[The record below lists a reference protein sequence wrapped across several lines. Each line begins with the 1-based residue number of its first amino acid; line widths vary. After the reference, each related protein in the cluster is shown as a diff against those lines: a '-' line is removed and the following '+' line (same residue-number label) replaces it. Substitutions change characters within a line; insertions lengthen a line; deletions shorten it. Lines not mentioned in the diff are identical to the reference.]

1 MCENKKDGV
10 SGDESGLRCFSMRH
24 FFQVDEKDAAQI
36 ENLSKRMQR
45 LVYGAVDY
53 NSLIQPG
60 RTLTYK
66 LYMGEK
72 WQYPRLTDT
81 STLSGNITEQM
92 GLVPFM
98 VFKATSVSRNQTDF
112 SPHYFAGD
120 DQILDHNVRHILL
133 TPDDATDRDVE
144 LNHPVNSKAVKL
156 YNTLESSMPTAFDV
170 FRDAKRTM
178 REHVGK
184 KSIPMTMARNAD
196 NVNKAG
202 KVQHPWVEV
211 TPGRA
216 PKGSPRAVVVA
227 MHWFQAGGAERW
239 ALETVKLVRDA
250 GFIPIVITDRDGH
263 QPWIADPAFDDA
275 ILLPMTMPV
284 QERPG
289 DSPVLRALFE
299 QFDIAGILIHHCQW
313 MYDNAWWVKTHFPQ
327 TRIVDSLHIVEYY
340 FHGGFPKESVAH
352 DEWIDLHH
360 VISPQLEHWLIND
373 HQIAPEKVVDAPLVG
388 LTADAKTPSFKER
401 DKTKPFTVAYIGR
414 MVRQKRPEAFI
425 LAAKAVNAA
434 YPGKV
439 RFIMQG
445 NGDMDAFSDMMIKRY
460 GLEEVIER
468 RALDAPVAQTYRDA
482 DALLISSINEGITLT
497 SIEAISAGVPVIS
510 ANVGSQ
516 ETLIPPKGLCRRMT
530 SNFVHDAKSALS
542 HILNNEEDRR
552 KLWESELARLQKF
565 SELESAEAYFKKM
578 LKEWHD

>member
-1 MCENKKDGV
+1 
-10 SGDESGLRCFSMRH
+10 MRH

-81 STLSGNITEQM
+81 STLSGDITEQM

-98 VFKATSVSRNQTDF
+98 VFKATSVSRSQTDF

-133 TPDDATDRDVE
+133 TPDEATDKDVE
-144 LNHPVNSKAVKL
+144 LNHPIDSKAVKL
-156 YNTLESSMPTAFDV
+156 YNALEASVPAAFDV
-170 FRDAKRTM
+170 FRDMKRAL
-178 REHVGK
+178 RENIGK
-184 KSIPMTMARNAD
+184 KPIPQIMARTAD
-196 NVNKAG
+196 NVNNAG
-202 KVQHPWVEV
+202 EVQHPWVEI
-211 TPGRA
+211 TPGKA
-216 PKGSPRAVVVA
+216 TKGSPRAVIVA

-239 ALETVKLVRDA
+239 ALETVKLVRAA

-263 QPWIADPAFDDA
+263 QPWIANPAFDDA

-497 SIEAISAGVPVIS
+497 SIEAISAGVPVLS

>member
-1 MCENKKDGV
+1 
-10 SGDESGLRCFSMRH
+10 MRH

-81 STLSGNITEQM
+81 STLSGDITEQM

-156 YNTLESSMPTAFDV
+156 YNTLESSVPTAFDV
-170 FRDAKRTM
+170 FRDTKRTI

-184 KSIPMTMARNAD
+184 KPIPMTMARSAD

-250 GFIPIVITDRDGH
+250 GFLPIVITDRDGH

-360 VISPQLEHWLIND
+360 VISPQLERWLIND
-373 HQIAPEKVVDAPLVG
+373 HRIAPEKVVDAPLVG

-468 RALDAPVAQTYRDA
+468 RALDAPVSQTYRDA

-497 SIEAISAGVPVIS
+497 SIEAISAGVPVLS

>member
-1 MCENKKDGV
+1 
-10 SGDESGLRCFSMRH
+10 MRH

-299 QFDIAGILIHHCQW
+299 QFDIAGILIHPCQW

>member
-1 MCENKKDGV
+1 
-10 SGDESGLRCFSMRH
+10 MRH

-81 STLSGNITEQM
+81 STLSGDITEQM

-112 SPHYFAGD
+112 SPHYFVGD

-196 NVNKAG
+196 NVNKDG

-313 MYDNAWWVKTHFPQ
+313 MYDNAWWVKAHFPK

-460 GLEEVIER
+460 GLEKVIER

>member
-1 MCENKKDGV
+1 
-10 SGDESGLRCFSMRH
+10 MRH

-81 STLSGNITEQM
+81 STLSGDITEQM

-156 YNTLESSMPTAFDV
+156 YNTLELSVPTAFDV
-170 FRDAKRTM
+170 FRDAKRTI
-178 REHVGK
+178 REHVGEK
-184 KSIPMTMARNAD
+184 PIPMAMARSAD

-497 SIEAISAGVPVIS
+497 SIEAISAGVPVLS

>member
-1 MCENKKDGV
+1 
-10 SGDESGLRCFSMRH
+10 MRH

-81 STLSGNITEQM
+81 STLSGDITEQM

-196 NVNKAG
+196 NVNKDG

-313 MYDNAWWVKTHFPQ
+313 MYDNAWWVKAHFPK

-468 RALDAPVAQTYRDA
+468 RALDAPVTQTYRDA

-516 ETLIPPKGLCRRMT
+516 ETLISPKGLCRRMT

>member
-1 MCENKKDGV
+1 
-10 SGDESGLRCFSMRH
+10 MRH

-340 FHGGFPKESVAH
+340 FHGGFPKESVSH

-373 HQIAPEKVVDAPLVG
+373 HQIAPERVVDAPLVG

-497 SIEAISAGVPVIS
+497 SIEAISAGVPVLS

>member
-1 MCENKKDGV
+1 
-10 SGDESGLRCFSMRH
+10 MRH

-81 STLSGNITEQM
+81 STLSGDITEQM

-196 NVNKAG
+196 NVNKDG

-313 MYDNAWWVKTHFPQ
+313 MYDNVWWVKAHFPK

>member
-1 MCENKKDGV
+1 
-10 SGDESGLRCFSMRH
+10 MRH

-178 REHVGK
+178 REYVGK

-460 GLEEVIER
+460 GLEKVIER

-497 SIEAISAGVPVIS
+497 SIEAISAGVPVLS

>member
-1 MCENKKDGV
+1 
-10 SGDESGLRCFSMRH
+10 MRH

-72 WQYPRLTDT
+72 RQYPRLTDT
-81 STLSGNITEQM
+81 STLSGDITEQM

-156 YNTLESSMPTAFDV
+156 YNTLESSVPTAFDV
-170 FRDAKRTM
+170 FRDAKRTI
-178 REHVGK
+178 REHVGEK
-184 KSIPMTMARNAD
+184 PIPMAMARSAD

-497 SIEAISAGVPVIS
+497 SIEAISAGVPVLS

>member
-1 MCENKKDGV
+1 
-10 SGDESGLRCFSMRH
+10 MRH

-144 LNHPVNSKAVKL
+144 PNHPVNSKAVKL

>member
-1 MCENKKDGV
+1 
-10 SGDESGLRCFSMRH
+10 MRH

-81 STLSGNITEQM
+81 STLSGDITEQM

-196 NVNKAG
+196 NVNKDG

-340 FHGGFPKESVAH
+340 FHGGFPKESVSH

>member
-1 MCENKKDGV
+1 
-10 SGDESGLRCFSMRH
+10 MRH

-81 STLSGNITEQM
+81 STLSGDITEQM

-184 KSIPMTMARNAD
+184 KPIPMTMARSAD
-196 NVNKAG
+196 NVNKAE

-216 PKGSPRAVVVA
+216 PKGSPRAVIVA

-263 QPWIADPAFDDA
+263 QPWITDPAFDDA

-289 DSPVLRALFE
+289 DSPMLRALFE

-313 MYDNAWWVKTHFPQ
+313 MYDNAWWVKTHFPK
-327 TRIVDSLHIVEYY
+327 TRVVDSLHIVEYY

-497 SIEAISAGVPVIS
+497 SIEAISAGVPVLS

-530 SNFVHDAKSALS
+530 SSFVHDAKSALS

-578 LKEWHD
+578 LKEWYD

>member
-1 MCENKKDGV
+1 
-10 SGDESGLRCFSMRH
+10 MRH

-81 STLSGNITEQM
+81 STLSGDITEQM

-112 SPHYFAGD
+112 SPHYFAGA

-156 YNTLESSMPTAFDV
+156 YNTLESSVPTAFDV
-170 FRDAKRTM
+170 FRDTKRTI

-184 KSIPMTMARNAD
+184 KPIPMTMARSAD

-250 GFIPIVITDRDGH
+250 GFLPIVITDRDGH

-360 VISPQLEHWLIND
+360 VISPQLERWLIND

-425 LAAKAVNAA
+425 LAAKAVNAT

-497 SIEAISAGVPVIS
+497 SIEAISAGVPVLS

>member
-1 MCENKKDGV
+1 
-10 SGDESGLRCFSMRH
+10 MRH

-340 FHGGFPKESVAH
+340 FHGGFPKESVSH

-552 KLWESELARLQKF
+552 KLWENELARLQKF

>member
-1 MCENKKDGV
+1 
-10 SGDESGLRCFSMRH
+10 MRH

-81 STLSGNITEQM
+81 STLSGDITEQM

-112 SPHYFAGD
+112 SPHYFVGD

-156 YNTLESSMPTAFDV
+156 YNTLESSVPTAFDV
-170 FRDAKRTM
+170 FRDAKRTI

-184 KSIPMTMARNAD
+184 KPIPMTMARSAD

-497 SIEAISAGVPVIS
+497 SIEAISAGVPVLS

-552 KLWESELARLQKF
+552 KLWESELARLQEF

>member
-1 MCENKKDGV
+1 
-10 SGDESGLRCFSMRH
+10 MRH

-81 STLSGNITEQM
+81 STLSGDITEQM

-112 SPHYFAGD
+112 SPHYFVGD

-156 YNTLESSMPTAFDV
+156 YNTLESSVPTAFDV
-170 FRDAKRTM
+170 FRDTKRTI

-184 KSIPMTMARNAD
+184 KPIPMTMARSAD

-250 GFIPIVITDRDGH
+250 GFLPIVITDRDGH

-360 VISPQLEHWLIND
+360 VISPQLERWLIND

-497 SIEAISAGVPVIS
+497 SIEAISAGVPVLS

>member
-1 MCENKKDGV
+1 
-10 SGDESGLRCFSMRH
+10 MRH

-81 STLSGNITEQM
+81 STLSGDITEQM

-156 YNTLESSMPTAFDV
+156 YNTLESSVPTAFDV
-170 FRDAKRTM
+170 FRDAKRTI

-184 KSIPMTMARNAD
+184 KPIPMTMARSAD

-313 MYDNAWWVKTHFPQ
+313 MYDNAWWVKAHFPK

-497 SIEAISAGVPVIS
+497 SIEAISAGVPVLS

>member
-1 MCENKKDGV
+1 
-10 SGDESGLRCFSMRH
+10 MRH
-24 FFQVDEKDAAQI
+24 FFQVDERDAAQL
-36 ENLSKRMQR
+36 NQLSERMQR

-81 STLSGNITEQM
+81 STLSGDITEQM

-170 FRDAKRTM
+170 FRDAKRTI

-184 KSIPMTMARNAD
+184 KPIPMTMARSAD

-263 QPWIADPAFDDA
+263 QPWIANPAFDDA

-313 MYDNAWWVKTHFPQ
+313 MYDNAWWVKAHFPK
-327 TRIVDSLHIVEYY
+327 TRVVDSLHIVEYY

-497 SIEAISAGVPVIS
+497 SIEAISAGVPVLS

>member
-1 MCENKKDGV
+1 
-10 SGDESGLRCFSMRH
+10 MRH

-263 QPWIADPAFDDA
+263 QPWITDPAFDDA

-313 MYDNAWWVKTHFPQ
+313 MYDNAWWVKTHFPK

-497 SIEAISAGVPVIS
+497 SIEAISAGVPVLS

-578 LKEWHD
+578 LKEWYD

>member
-1 MCENKKDGV
+1 
-10 SGDESGLRCFSMRH
+10 MRH

-81 STLSGNITEQM
+81 STLSGDITEQM

-144 LNHPVNSKAVKL
+144 LNHPVDSKAVKL
-156 YNTLESSMPTAFDV
+156 YNTLESSVPTAFDV

-196 NVNKAG
+196 NVNKDG

>member
-1 MCENKKDGV
+1 
-10 SGDESGLRCFSMRH
+10 MRH

-327 TRIVDSLHIVEYY
+327 PRIVDSLHIVEYY
-340 FHGGFPKESVAH
+340 FHGGFPKESVSH

-445 NGDMDAFSDMMIKRY
+445 NGDMDAFSDMMIIRY

>member
-1 MCENKKDGV
+1 
-10 SGDESGLRCFSMRH
+10 MRH

-275 ILLPMTMPV
+275 ILLPMSMPV

-340 FHGGFPKESVAH
+340 FHGGFPKESVSH

>member
-1 MCENKKDGV
+1 
-10 SGDESGLRCFSMRH
+10 MRH

-211 TPGRA
+211 TPRRA

-340 FHGGFPKESVAH
+340 FHGGFPKESVSH

>member
-1 MCENKKDGV
+1 
-10 SGDESGLRCFSMRH
+10 MRH

-81 STLSGNITEQM
+81 STLSGDITEQT

-202 KVQHPWVEV
+202 KIQHPWVEV

-360 VISPQLEHWLIND
+360 VISPQLERWLIND

-497 SIEAISAGVPVIS
+497 SIEAISAGVPVLS

>member
-1 MCENKKDGV
+1 
-10 SGDESGLRCFSMRH
+10 MRH

-81 STLSGNITEQM
+81 STLSGDITEQM

-156 YNTLESSMPTAFDV
+156 YNTLESSVPTAFDV
-170 FRDAKRTM
+170 FRDAKRTI

-184 KSIPMTMARNAD
+184 KPIPVTMARSAD

-263 QPWIADPAFDDA
+263 QPWIANPAFDDA

-373 HQIAPEKVVDAPLVG
+373 HQIASEKVVDAPLVG

-497 SIEAISAGVPVIS
+497 SIEAISAGVPVLS

>member
-1 MCENKKDGV
+1 
-10 SGDESGLRCFSMRH
+10 MRH

-81 STLSGNITEQM
+81 STLSGDITEQM

-144 LNHPVNSKAVKL
+144 LNHPVDSKAVKL

-216 PKGSPRAVVVA
+216 PKGSPRAVIVA

-263 QPWIADPAFDDA
+263 QPWIANPAFDDA

-360 VISPQLEHWLIND
+360 VISPQLERWLIND

-497 SIEAISAGVPVIS
+497 SIEAISAGVPVLS

>member
-1 MCENKKDGV
+1 
-10 SGDESGLRCFSMRH
+10 MRH

-81 STLSGNITEQM
+81 STLSGDITEQM

-156 YNTLESSMPTAFDV
+156 YNTLESSVPTAFDV
-170 FRDAKRTM
+170 FRDAKRTI

-184 KSIPMTMARNAD
+184 KPIPMTMARSAD

-460 GLEEVIER
+460 RLEEVIER

-497 SIEAISAGVPVIS
+497 SIEAISAGVPVLS

>member
-1 MCENKKDGV
+1 
-10 SGDESGLRCFSMRH
+10 MRH

-81 STLSGNITEQM
+81 STLSGDITEQM

-112 SPHYFAGD
+112 SPHYFVGD

-156 YNTLESSMPTAFDV
+156 YNTLESSVPTAFDV
-170 FRDAKRTM
+170 FRDAKRTI

-184 KSIPMTMARNAD
+184 KPIPMTMARSAD

-497 SIEAISAGVPVIS
+497 SIEAISAGVPVLS

-565 SELESAEAYFKKM
+565 SELEFAEAYFKKM

>member
-1 MCENKKDGV
+1 
-10 SGDESGLRCFSMRH
+10 
-24 FFQVDEKDAAQI
+24 
-36 ENLSKRMQR
+36 MQR

-340 FHGGFPKESVAH
+340 FHGGFPKESVSH

>member
-1 MCENKKDGV
+1 
-10 SGDESGLRCFSMRH
+10 MRH

-340 FHGGFPKESVAH
+340 FHGGFPKESVSH

-578 LKEWHD
+578 LKEWYD

>member
-1 MCENKKDGV
+1 
-10 SGDESGLRCFSMRH
+10 MRH

-81 STLSGNITEQM
+81 STLSGDITEQM

-156 YNTLESSMPTAFDV
+156 YNTLESSVPTAFDV
-170 FRDAKRTM
+170 FRDAKRTI

-184 KSIPMTMARNAD
+184 KPIPMAMARSAD

-216 PKGSPRAVVVA
+216 PKGSPRAAVVA

-497 SIEAISAGVPVIS
+497 SIEAISAGVPVLS

>member
-1 MCENKKDGV
+1 
-10 SGDESGLRCFSMRH
+10 MRH

-81 STLSGNITEQM
+81 STLSGDITEQM

-184 KSIPMTMARNAD
+184 KPIPMTMARSAD
-196 NVNKAG
+196 NVNKAE

-250 GFIPIVITDRDGH
+250 GFLPIVITDRDGH

-360 VISPQLEHWLIND
+360 VISPQLERWLIND

-497 SIEAISAGVPVIS
+497 SIEAISAGVPVLS

>member
-1 MCENKKDGV
+1 
-10 SGDESGLRCFSMRH
+10 MRH

-81 STLSGNITEQM
+81 STLSGDITEQM

-112 SPHYFAGD
+112 SPHYFVGD

-133 TPDDATDRDVE
+133 TPDDAMDRDVE

-156 YNTLESSMPTAFDV
+156 YNTLESSVPTAFDV
-170 FRDAKRTM
+170 FRDAKRTI

-184 KSIPMTMARNAD
+184 KPIPMTMARSAD

-497 SIEAISAGVPVIS
+497 SIEAISAGVPVLS

>member
-1 MCENKKDGV
+1 
-10 SGDESGLRCFSMRH
+10 MRH

-81 STLSGNITEQM
+81 STLSGDITEQM

-98 VFKATSVSRNQTDF
+98 VFKATSVIRNQTDF
-112 SPHYFAGD
+112 SPHFFAGD

-156 YNTLESSMPTAFDV
+156 YNTLESSVPTAFDV
-170 FRDAKRTM
+170 FRDAKRTI

-184 KSIPMTMARNAD
+184 KPIPVTMARSAD

-263 QPWIADPAFDDA
+263 QPWIANPAFDDA

-497 SIEAISAGVPVIS
+497 SIEAISAGVPVLS

>member
-1 MCENKKDGV
+1 
-10 SGDESGLRCFSMRH
+10 MRH

-81 STLSGNITEQM
+81 STLSGDITEQM

-133 TPDDATDRDVE
+133 TPDEATDKDVE
-144 LNHPVNSKAVKL
+144 LNHPIDSKAVKL
-156 YNTLESSMPTAFDV
+156 YNALEASVPAAFDV
-170 FRDAKRTM
+170 FRDMKRAL
-178 REHVGK
+178 RENIGK
-184 KSIPMTMARNAD
+184 KPIPQIMARTAD
-196 NVNKAG
+196 NVNNAG
-202 KVQHPWVEV
+202 EVQHPWVEI
-211 TPGRA
+211 TPGKA
-216 PKGSPRAVVVA
+216 PKGSPRAVIVA

-239 ALETVKLVRDA
+239 ALETVKLVRAA

-263 QPWIADPAFDDA
+263 QPWIANPAFDDA

-445 NGDMDAFSDMMIKRY
+445 NGDMDAFSDMLIKRY

-530 SNFVHDAKSALS
+530 SNFVHDAKSVLS
-542 HILNNEEDRR
+542 HILNSEEDRR

>member
-1 MCENKKDGV
+1 
-10 SGDESGLRCFSMRH
+10 MRH

-98 VFKATSVSRNQTDF
+98 VFKATSVSGNQTDF

-340 FHGGFPKESVAH
+340 FHGGFPKESVSH

>member
-1 MCENKKDGV
+1 
-10 SGDESGLRCFSMRH
+10 MRH

-81 STLSGNITEQM
+81 STLSGDITEQM

-156 YNTLESSMPTAFDV
+156 YNTLESSVPTAFDV
-170 FRDAKRTM
+170 FRDAKRTI
-178 REHVGK
+178 REHVGEK
-184 KSIPMTMARNAD
+184 PIPMAMARSAD

-497 SIEAISAGVPVIS
+497 SIEAISAGVPVLS

-578 LKEWHD
+578 LKEWHG

>member
-1 MCENKKDGV
+1 
-10 SGDESGLRCFSMRH
+10 MRH

-81 STLSGNITEQM
+81 STLSGDITEQM

-144 LNHPVNSKAVKL
+144 LNHPVDSKAVKL

-184 KSIPMTMARNAD
+184 KPIPMTMARSAD
-196 NVNKAG
+196 NVNKAE

-216 PKGSPRAVVVA
+216 PKGSPRAVIVA

-263 QPWIADPAFDDA
+263 QPWITDPAFDDA

-289 DSPVLRALFE
+289 DSPMLRALFE

-313 MYDNAWWVKTHFPQ
+313 MYDNAWWVKTHFPK
-327 TRIVDSLHIVEYY
+327 TRVVDSLHIVEYY

-482 DALLISSINEGITLT
+482 DTLLISSINEGITLT
-497 SIEAISAGVPVIS
+497 SIEAISAGVPVLS

-530 SNFVHDAKSALS
+530 SSFVHDAKSALS

-578 LKEWHD
+578 LKEWYD

>member
-1 MCENKKDGV
+1 MASVEMKVGYAV
-10 SGDESGLRCFSMRH
+10 TYAT

-60 RTLTYK
+60 RTLTYR

-81 STLSGNITEQM
+81 STLSGDITEQM

-133 TPDDATDRDVE
+133 TPDEATDKDVE
-144 LNHPVNSKAVKL
+144 LNHPIDSKAVKL
-156 YNTLESSMPTAFDV
+156 YNALEASVPAAFDV
-170 FRDAKRTM
+170 FRDMKRAL
-178 REHVGK
+178 RENIGK
-184 KSIPMTMARNAD
+184 KPIPQIMARSAD
-196 NVNKAG
+196 NVNNAG
-202 KVQHPWVEV
+202 EVQHPWVEI
-211 TPGRA
+211 TPGKA
-216 PKGSPRAVVVA
+216 PKGSPRAVIVA

-239 ALETVKLVRDA
+239 ALETVKLVRAA

-263 QPWIADPAFDDA
+263 QPWIANPAFDDA

-497 SIEAISAGVPVIS
+497 SIEAISAGVPVLS

-516 ETLIPPKGLCRRMT
+516 ETLIPPRGLCRRMT

-552 KLWESELARLQKF
+552 KLWESELTRLQKF